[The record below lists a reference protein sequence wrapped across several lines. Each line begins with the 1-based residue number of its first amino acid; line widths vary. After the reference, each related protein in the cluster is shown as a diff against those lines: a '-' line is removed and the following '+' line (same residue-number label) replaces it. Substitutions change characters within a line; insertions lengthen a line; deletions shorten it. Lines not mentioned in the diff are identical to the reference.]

1 MKLQH
6 KKSVIKPLVL
16 WVLLLLPFCSFSYD
30 FGYTSNA
37 AIYGNTWKMNTG
49 TLGVSVEE
57 GLDISGVLY
66 NYTTVKNV
74 VDDFTVTIES
84 DKVGGGY
91 VFQEEHD
98 WDGQYGGTIQNVIP
112 LPYTPIEQFGDGRIR
127 STGTG
132 SIEDVTILYMYRWD
146 LCRNAQND
154 ESCPN
159 YIPPLPV
166 LPKIEIYDAL
176 DDEFVEQATEKSDDK
191 LLDKE
196 EEERETE
203 EEDEEKERLEIAMAA
218 TENALTIAN
227 TASQA
232 SILKQINTA
241 TNINSYYVAQIQGG
255 VYRDTTQLDG
265 GKVVD
270 NKLVF
275 RSLTQEQ
282 LHNEMIQ
289 EQYK

>member
-1 MKLQH
+1 M
-6 KKSVIKPLVL
+6 IKPLTL

-166 LPKIEIYDAL
+166 IPVIEIYDAL

>member
-1 MKLQH
+1 MTKL
-6 KKSVIKPLVL
+6 LAL
-16 WVLLLLPFCSFSYD
+16 WVLLLLPLYSFSYE

-37 AIYGNTWKMNTG
+37 ALYGNTWKMNTG
-49 TLGVSVEE
+49 TLGVSAEE

-74 VDDFTVTIES
+74 VDDFTVTIEN

-91 VFQEEHD
+91 IFQDTED
-98 WDGQYGGTIQNVIP
+98 WSGKHGGKVQNVIP

-127 STGTG
+127 GTGTG

-166 LPKIEIYDAL
+166 IPKIEIYDAL
-176 DDEFVEQATEKSDDK
+176 EDDSVKEATEETNSELYEKEKERESTEE
-191 LLDKE
+191 E
-196 EEERETE
+196 EEERE
-203 EEDEEKERLEIAMAA
+203 RLEIALASSG
-218 TENALTIAN
+218 NALTIAN
-227 TASQA
+227 ASSQA
-232 SILKQINTA
+232 AILKAMNLVA
-241 TNINSYYVAQIQGG
+241 NINSYYTAKIPSTI
-255 VYRDTTQLDG
+255 YKDTIVLQD
-265 GKVVD
+265 KDIVD
-270 NKLVF
+270 NRLVF

>member
-1 MKLQH
+1 MKLVLQ
-6 KKSVIKPLVL
+6 KSVIKPLTL

-37 AIYGNTWKMNTG
+37 ALYGNTWKMNTG

-91 VFQEEHD
+91 VFQQEHD

-232 SILKQINTA
+232 SILKQINKA

-270 NKLVF
+270 NRLVF

>member
-1 MKLQH
+1 VKRL
-6 KKSVIKPLVL
+6 LVL
-16 WVLLLLPFCSFSYD
+16 WVLLLLPLYSFSYE

-37 AIYGNTWKMNTG
+37 ALYGNIWKMNTG
-49 TLGVSVEE
+49 TLGVSAEE

-98 WDGQYGGTIQNVIP
+98 WDGQYSGTVQNVIP

-127 STGTG
+127 GTGTG

-159 YIPPLPV
+159 YIPPLPA

-176 DDEFVEQATEKSDDK
+176 DDEFVKDTTETVDDN
-191 LLDKE
+191 LLDKKE
-196 EEERETE
+196 EKRETE
-203 EEDEEKERLEIAMAA
+203 EEDEERERLEIAMAA

-241 TNINSYYVAQIQGG
+241 TNINSYYVAEIQGG
-255 VYRDTTQLDG
+255 MYRDSTALQG
-265 GKVVD
+265 GKIVD
-270 NKLVF
+270 NKKAL
-275 RSLTQEQ
+275 RSLGQDK
-282 LHNEMIQ
+282 LMNEMIGD
-289 EQYK
+289 QYK

>member
-1 MKLQH
+1 MKLVLQ
-6 KKSVIKPLVL
+6 KSVKRLLVL
-16 WVLLLLPFCSFSYD
+16 WVLLLLPLYSFSYE

-49 TLGVSVEE
+49 TLGISAEE

-74 VDDFTVTIES
+74 VDDFTVTIEN

-91 VFQEEHD
+91 VFQDTED
-98 WDGQYGGTIQNVIP
+98 WSGKYGGKVQNVIP

-127 STGTG
+127 GTGTG

-166 LPKIEIYDAL
+166 IPKIEIYDAV
-176 DDEFVEQATEKSDDK
+176 DDEFVKDTTEAVDEN
-191 LLDKE
+191 LLDKKKE
-196 EEERETE
+196 KRETE
-203 EEDEEKERLEIAMAA
+203 EEDEERERLEIAMAA
-218 TENALTIAN
+218 SENALTIAN

-232 SILKQINTA
+232 SLLRQINTA

-255 VYRDTTQLDG
+255 MYRESIALQG
-265 GKVVD
+265 GKIVD
-270 NKLVF
+270 NKKAL
-275 RSLTQEQ
+275 RSLGQDK
-282 LHNEMIQ
+282 LMNEMIGD
-289 EQYK
+289 QYK

>member
-1 MKLQH
+1 M
-6 KKSVIKPLVL
+6 IKPLVL
-16 WVLLLLPFCSFSYD
+16 WVLLLLPLCSFSYE

-49 TLGVSVEE
+49 TLGISAEE

-91 VFQEEHD
+91 VFQEEHN
-98 WDGQYGGTIQNVIP
+98 WDGKNGMKIQNVIP

-166 LPKIEIYDAL
+166 IPVIEIYDAL
-176 DDEFVEQATEKSDDK
+176 DDEFVEQATQKSDDK

-203 EEDEEKERLEIAMAA
+203 EEDEEKERLEIALAS
-218 TENALTIAN
+218 TGNALTIAN
-227 TASQA
+227 ASSQA
-232 SILKQINTA
+232 AILKAMNLVA
-241 TNINSYYVAQIQGG
+241 NINSYYTAKIPSTT
-255 VYRDTTQLDG
+255 YRDTIVLQD
-265 GKVVD
+265 KDIVD
-270 NKLVF
+270 NRLVL

>member
-1 MKLQH
+1 
-6 KKSVIKPLVL
+6 
-16 WVLLLLPFCSFSYD
+16 
-30 FGYTSNA
+30 
-37 AIYGNTWKMNTG
+37 MNTG
-49 TLGVSVEE
+49 TLGVSAEE

-66 NYTTVKNV
+66 NYTVVKNQ
-74 VDDFTVTIES
+74 VDDFIVTIES
-84 DKVGGGY
+84 DNVDGGY

-98 WDGQYGGTIQNVIP
+98 WDGQYSGTVQNVIP
-112 LPYTPIEQFGDGRIR
+112 LPYTPVEQFGDGRIR
-127 STGTG
+127 GTGTG
-132 SIEDVTILYMYRWD
+132 NIEDVTILYMYRWD

-166 LPKIEIYDAL
+166 IPKIEIYDAL
-176 DDEFVEQATEKSDDK
+176 DDEFVKDTTEAVDEN
-191 LLDKE
+191 LLDKKE
-196 EEERETE
+196 EKRETE
-203 EEDEEKERLEIAMAA
+203 EEDEERERLEIAMAA

-232 SILKQINTA
+232 SLLKQINKA
-241 TNINSYYVAQIQGG
+241 TNINSYYVAQISGG

-270 NKLVF
+270 NRLVF

>member
-1 MKLQH
+1 MKRL
-6 KKSVIKPLVL
+6 LAL
-16 WVLLLLPFCSFSYD
+16 WVLLLLPLYSFSYE

-37 AIYGNTWKMNTG
+37 AIYGDTWKMNTG
-49 TLGVSVEE
+49 TLGISAEE

-66 NYTTVKNV
+66 NYTAVKNV
-74 VDDFTVTIES
+74 VDDFTVTIEN

-91 VFQEEHD
+91 VFQDTED
-98 WDGQYGGTIQNVIP
+98 WSGKYGGKVQNVIP

-127 STGTG
+127 GTGTG
-132 SIEDVTILYMYRWD
+132 SIKDVTILYMYRWD

-166 LPKIEIYDAL
+166 IPKIEIYDAL
-176 DDEFVEQATEKSDDK
+176 DDEFVKDTTEAGADN
-191 LLDKE
+191 LLDKKE
-196 EEERETE
+196 EKRETE

-232 SILKQINTA
+232 SLLRQINTA
-241 TNINSYYVAQIQGG
+241 TNINSYYVAQISGG

>member
-1 MKLQH
+1 
-6 KKSVIKPLVL
+6 
-16 WVLLLLPFCSFSYD
+16 LLLPLYSFSYD

-232 SILKQINTA
+232 SILKQINKA

-255 VYRDTTQLDG
+255 VYRDTTELNG
-265 GKVVD
+265 GKVID

>member
-1 MKLQH
+1 MKLVLQ
-6 KKSVIKPLVL
+6 KSVIKPLTL

-37 AIYGNTWKMNTG
+37 ALYGNTWKMNTG

-166 LPKIEIYDAL
+166 IPVIEIYDAL

-232 SILKQINTA
+232 SILKQINKA

>member
-1 MKLQH
+1 M
-6 KKSVIKPLVL
+6 IKPYLL
-16 WVLLLLPFCSFSYD
+16 WVLLLLPLCSFSYE

-49 TLGVSVEE
+49 TLGISAEE

-66 NYTTVKNV
+66 NYTAVKNV

-91 VFQEEHD
+91 VFQEEHN
-98 WDGQYGGTIQNVIP
+98 WDGKNGMKIQNVIP

-127 STGTG
+127 GTGTG

-176 DDEFVEQATEKSDDK
+176 DDEFVEQATEAKDDMGT
-191 LLDKE
+191 DKD

-218 TENALTIAN
+218 SENALTIAN

-270 NKLVF
+270 NRLIF
-275 RSLTQEQ
+275 STLTQKQ

>member
-1 MKLQH
+1 
-6 KKSVIKPLVL
+6 
-16 WVLLLLPFCSFSYD
+16 LLLPLYSFSYE

-37 AIYGNTWKMNTG
+37 ALYGNTWKMNTG
-49 TLGVSVEE
+49 TLGVSAEE

-74 VDDFTVTIES
+74 VDDFTVTIEN
-84 DKVGGGY
+84 DKIGGGY
-91 VFQEEHD
+91 VFQDTED
-98 WDGQYGGTIQNVIP
+98 WSGKHGGKVQNVIP

-132 SIEDVTILYMYRWD
+132 SVEDVTILYMYRWD

-166 LPKIEIYDAL
+166 IPKIEIYNVL
-176 DDEFVEQATEKSDDK
+176 EDEIVNDATEKVDDN
-191 LLDKE
+191 LLDKKE
-196 EEERETE
+196 EKRETE
-203 EEDEEKERLEIAMAA
+203 EEDEERERLEIAMAA

-232 SILKQINTA
+232 SILKQINKA
-241 TNINSYYVAQIQGG
+241 TNINSYYVAEIQGG
-255 VYRDTTQLDG
+255 MYRDSTALQG
-265 GKVVD
+265 GKIVD
-270 NKLVF
+270 NKKAL
-275 RSLTQEQ
+275 RSLGQDK
-282 LHNEMIQ
+282 LMNEMIGD
-289 EQYK
+289 QYK

>member
-1 MKLQH
+1 M
-6 KKSVIKPLVL
+6 IKPYLL
-16 WVLLLLPFCSFSYD
+16 WVLLLLPLCSFSYE

-49 TLGVSVEE
+49 TLGISAEE

-66 NYTTVKNV
+66 NYTAVKNV

-91 VFQEEHD
+91 VFQEEHN
-98 WDGQYGGTIQNVIP
+98 WDGKNGMKIQNVIP

-127 STGTG
+127 GTGTG

-176 DDEFVEQATEKSDDK
+176 DDEYVKDATEAKDDMGT
-191 LLDKE
+191 DKD

-203 EEDEEKERLEIAMAA
+203 EEDEEKERLEIALAS
-218 TENALTIAN
+218 TGNALTIAN
-227 TASQA
+227 ASSQA
-232 SILKQINTA
+232 AILKAMNLVA
-241 TNINSYYVAQIQGG
+241 NINSYYTAKIPSTT
-255 VYRDTTQLDG
+255 YRDTVVLQD
-265 GKVVD
+265 KDIVD
-270 NKLVF
+270 NRLVF
-275 RSLTQEQ
+275 RSLSQDQ

>member
-1 MKLQH
+1 MKLVLQ
-6 KKSVIKPLVL
+6 KSVKRLLAL
-16 WVLLLLPFCSFSYD
+16 WVLLLLPLYSFSYE

-37 AIYGNTWKMNTG
+37 ALYGNTWKMNTG
-49 TLGVSVEE
+49 TLGVSAEE

-74 VDDFTVTIES
+74 VDDFTVTIEN
-84 DKVGGGY
+84 DKIGGGY
-91 VFQEEHD
+91 VFQDTED
-98 WDGQYGGTIQNVIP
+98 WSGKHGGKVQNVIP

-132 SIEDVTILYMYRWD
+132 SVEDVTILYMYRWD

-166 LPKIEIYDAL
+166 IPKIEIYNVL
-176 DDEFVEQATEKSDDK
+176 EDEIVNDATEKVDDN
-191 LLDKE
+191 LLDKKE
-196 EEERETE
+196 EKRETE
-203 EEDEEKERLEIAMAA
+203 EEDEERERLEIAMAA

-232 SILKQINTA
+232 SILKQINKA
-241 TNINSYYVAQIQGG
+241 TNINSYYVAEIQGG
-255 VYRDTTQLDG
+255 MYRDSTALQG
-265 GKVVD
+265 GKIVD
-270 NKLVF
+270 NKKAL
-275 RSLTQEQ
+275 RSLGQDK
-282 LHNEMIQ
+282 LMNEMIGD
-289 EQYK
+289 QYK

>member
-1 MKLQH
+1 MIRL
-6 KKSVIKPLVL
+6 LAL
-16 WVLLLLPFCSFSYD
+16 WVLLQQPSYSSSYT
-30 FGYTSNA
+30 FGYTGNA
-37 AIYGNTWKMNTG
+37 AVDGLIWDMTSG
-49 TLGVSVEE
+49 TLGVSVED
-57 GLDISGVLY
+57 GLDISGVIY
-66 NYTTVKNV
+66 NYKVTKEAG
-74 VDDFTVTIES
+74 DDFTVTIES

-91 VFQEEHD
+91 IFQDTED
-98 WDGQYGGTIQNVIP
+98 WSGKYGGKVQNVIP

-166 LPKIEIYDAL
+166 IPKIEIYNVL
-176 DDEFVEQATEKSDDK
+176 EDEIVNDATEKVDDN
-191 LLDKE
+191 LLDKKE
-196 EEERETE
+196 EKRETE
-203 EEDEEKERLEIAMAA
+203 EEDEERERLEIAMAA

-241 TNINSYYVAQIQGG
+241 TNINSYYVAQISGG
-255 VYRDTTQLDG
+255 A
-265 GKVVD
+265 
-270 NKLVF
+270 
-275 RSLTQEQ
+275 
-282 LHNEMIQ
+282 
-289 EQYK
+289 

>member
-1 MKLQH
+1 VTRL
-6 KKSVIKPLVL
+6 LAL
-16 WVLLLLPFCSFSYD
+16 WVLLLLPLYSFSYD

-166 LPKIEIYDAL
+166 IPVIEIYDAL

-232 SILKQINTA
+232 SILKQINKA

>member
-1 MKLQH
+1 M
-6 KKSVIKPLVL
+6 IKPLTL

-37 AIYGNTWKMNTG
+37 AIYGNTWKKNTG

-112 LPYTPIEQFGDGRIR
+112 LPYTPVEQFGDGRIR

-166 LPKIEIYDAL
+166 IPVIEIYDAL
-176 DDEFVEQATEKSDDK
+176 EDEFVEQATQKSDDK

-232 SILKQINTA
+232 SILKQINKA

-255 VYRDTTQLDG
+255 VYRDTTQLNG

-275 RSLTQEQ
+275 KSLTQEQ
-282 LHNEMIQ
+282 LHNKMIQ

>member
-1 MKLQH
+1 
-6 KKSVIKPLVL
+6 
-16 WVLLLLPFCSFSYD
+16 
-30 FGYTSNA
+30 
-37 AIYGNTWKMNTG
+37 MNTG
-49 TLGVSVEE
+49 TLGVSAEE

-66 NYTTVKNV
+66 NYTAVKNV

-91 VFQEEHD
+91 IFQDTED
-98 WDGQYGGTIQNVIP
+98 WSGKHGGKVQNVIP

-127 STGTG
+127 GTGTG

-154 ESCPN
+154 ESCPD

-166 LPKIEIYDAL
+166 VPKIEIYDAL
-176 DDEFVEQATEKSDDK
+176 DDEFVKVATKETDDK
-191 LLDKE
+191 LYDKE
-196 EEERETE
+196 EEAKADD
-203 EEDEEKERLEIAMAA
+203 EDEEEKERLEIAMAA
-218 TENALTIAN
+218 SENALTIAN

-232 SILKQINTA
+232 SILKSINQA
-241 TNINSYYVAQIQGG
+241 TNMNAYYVAQISGG

-270 NKLVF
+270 NRLVF

>member
-1 MKLQH
+1 
-6 KKSVIKPLVL
+6 
-16 WVLLLLPFCSFSYD
+16 LLLPFCSFSYD

-37 AIYGNTWKMNTG
+37 ALYGNTWKMNTG

-91 VFQEEHD
+91 VFQEKHD

-127 STGTG
+127 GTGTG

-176 DDEFVEQATEKSDDK
+176 DDEFVEQATQKSDDK

-203 EEDEEKERLEIAMAA
+203 EEDEEKERLEIALAS
-218 TENALTIAN
+218 TGNALTIAN
-227 TASQA
+227 AASQTA
-232 SILKQINTA
+232 ILKAMNLVA
-241 TNINSYYVAQIQGG
+241 NINSYYTAKIPSTT
-255 VYRDTTQLDG
+255 YKDTIVLQD
-265 GKVVD
+265 KDIVD
-270 NKLVF
+270 NRLVL

>member
-1 MKLQH
+1 
-6 KKSVIKPLVL
+6 
-16 WVLLLLPFCSFSYD
+16 
-30 FGYTSNA
+30 
-37 AIYGNTWKMNTG
+37 MNTG

-98 WDGQYGGTIQNVIP
+98 WDGQYGGTVQNVIP

-127 STGTG
+127 GTGTG

-154 ESCPN
+154 ENCPN

-166 LPKIEIYDAL
+166 IPVIEIYDAL
-176 DDEFVEQATEKSDDK
+176 DDEFVEQATQKSDDK

-196 EEERETE
+196 EEKRETE

-232 SILKQINTA
+232 SLLRQINKA

-275 RSLTQEQ
+275 KSLTQEQ

>member
-1 MKLQH
+1 M
-6 KKSVIKPLVL
+6 IKPLVL
-16 WVLLLLPFCSFSYD
+16 WVLLLLPLCSFSYE

-49 TLGVSVEE
+49 TLGISAEE

-232 SILKQINTA
+232 SILKQINKA

-255 VYRDTTQLDG
+255 VYRDTTELDG

>member
-1 MKLQH
+1 VTRL
-6 KKSVIKPLVL
+6 LAL
-16 WVLLLLPFCSFSYD
+16 WVLLLLPLYSFSYD

-98 WDGQYGGTIQNVIP
+98 WDGQYGGTVQNVIP

-127 STGTG
+127 GTGTG

-166 LPKIEIYDAL
+166 IPVIEIYDAL
-176 DDEFVEQATEKSDDK
+176 DDEFVEQATQKSDDK

-196 EEERETE
+196 EEKRETE

-232 SILKQINTA
+232 SLLRQINKA

-275 RSLTQEQ
+275 KSLTQEQ

>member
-1 MKLQH
+1 MKQLY
-6 KKSVIKPLVL
+6 KKNVTRLLAL
-16 WVLLLLPFCSFSYD
+16 WVLLLLPLYSFSYD

-98 WDGQYGGTIQNVIP
+98 WDGQYSGTVQNVIP

-127 STGTG
+127 GTGTG

-166 LPKIEIYDAL
+166 IPVIEIYDAL

-203 EEDEEKERLEIAMAA
+203 EEDEEKERLEIALAS
-218 TENALTIAN
+218 TGNALTIAN
-227 TASQA
+227 ASSQA
-232 SILKQINTA
+232 AILKAMNLVA
-241 TNINSYYVAQIQGG
+241 NINSYYTAKIPSTT
-255 VYRDTTQLDG
+255 YRDTIVLQD
-265 GKVVD
+265 KDIVD
-270 NKLVF
+270 NRLVF

>member
-1 MKLQH
+1 MKLVLQ
-6 KKSVIKPLVL
+6 KSVKRLLVL
-16 WVLLLLPFCSFSYD
+16 WVLLLLPLSSFSYE

-37 AIYGNTWKMNTG
+37 ALYGNTWKMNTG
-49 TLGVSVEE
+49 TLGISAEE

-98 WDGQYGGTIQNVIP
+98 WDGQYSGTVQNVIP

-127 STGTG
+127 GTGTG

-166 LPKIEIYDAL
+166 IPKIEIYDAL
-176 DDEFVEQATEKSDDK
+176 DDEFVKDTTETVDDN
-191 LLDKE
+191 LLDKKE
-196 EEERETE
+196 EKRETE
-203 EEDEEKERLEIAMAA
+203 EEDEERERLEIAMAA

-241 TNINSYYVAQIQGG
+241 TNINSYYVAEIQGG
-255 VYRDTTQLDG
+255 MYRDSTALQG
-265 GKVVD
+265 GKIVD
-270 NKLVF
+270 NKKAL
-275 RSLTQEQ
+275 RSLGQDK
-282 LHNEMIQ
+282 LMNEMIGD
-289 EQYK
+289 QYK

>member
-1 MKLQH
+1 M
-6 KKSVIKPLVL
+6 IKPLTL

-127 STGTG
+127 GTGTG

-166 LPKIEIYDAL
+166 IPAIEIYDAL

-282 LHNEMIQ
+282 LHNEMTQ

>member
-1 MKLQH
+1 M
-6 KKSVIKPLVL
+6 IKPLTL
-16 WVLLLLPFCSFSYD
+16 WVLLLLPFCSFSYE

-127 STGTG
+127 GTGTG

-166 LPKIEIYDAL
+166 IPVIEIYDAL

>member
-1 MKLQH
+1 M
-6 KKSVIKPLVL
+6 IKPLTL

-37 AIYGNTWKMNTG
+37 ALYGNTWKMNTG

-232 SILKQINTA
+232 SILKQINKA

-255 VYRDTTQLDG
+255 VYRDTTELDG
-265 GKVVD
+265 GKVID